1 MLRAQL
7 VGLAVVAH
15 SSMRLGVATGV
26 RSRQL
31 TMVCSRAHNAV
42 PSGSL
47 ETVHMFST
55 TISPSPPISVAFPPS
70 FQLI

>member
-26 RSRQL
+26 RSL
-31 TMVCSRAHNAV
+31 
-42 PSGSL
+42 PSTHDGL
-47 ETVHMFST
+47 
-55 TISPSPPISVAFPPS
+55 
-70 FQLI
+70 